1 MDKIAF
7 IFPGQGSQFVGMG
20 SDLFQEF
27 PAARG
32 VFQQANEILGF
43 DLAGLCFEG
52 PAEKLNATDIQQPAI
67 FTTSVAA
74 LESLRA
80 QTGSANIQPAYLAG
94 LSLGEYT
101 AYYAAGSLDFA
112 QALDLVHKR
121 GQFMQ
126 LCAQNNPGSMVSVMG
141 LTDQQVQELCSQAA
155 GQDVLVAANYNCPG
169 QVVVSGQKEA
179 CQRLMTITQQQY
191 SQARVVQLDVAGA
204 FHSPLMQQAAEQL
217 QPVLQQKQ
225 FGQPAAP
232 VIANVDCQFHGQQ
245 TQIVD
250 SLHRQVTGATYW
262 SKCMEKLCQLGVE
275 RFYEIGPKRT
285 LSSFMRRINRAV
297 KVASVGNVKELAK
310 LADKVTTESK

>member
-1 MDKIAF
+1 MGKVAF

-20 SDLFQEF
+20 SDLFQQF
-27 PAARG
+27 PAAREI
-32 VFQQANEILGF
+32 FQQANEILGF
-43 DLAGLCFEG
+43 DLARLCFEG
-52 PAEKLNATDIQQPAI
+52 PAEKLNATDIQQPAV

-80 QTGSANIQPAYLAG
+80 QEVSANIEPAYLGG

-101 AYYAAGSLDFA
+101 AYYAAGSLNFA

-126 LCAQNNPGSMVSVMG
+126 ICAQNNPGGMVSVMG
-141 LTDQQVQELCSQAA
+141 LSDQQVQELCSQAA

-179 CQRLMTITQQQY
+179 CQRITTLAQQQY

-204 FHSPLMQQAAEQL
+204 FHSPLMQQAGEQL
-217 QPVLQQKQ
+217 RVVLQKKQ
-225 FGQPAAP
+225 FGKPAAP
-232 VIANVDCQFHGQQ
+232 VIANVDCQFHDQQ
-245 TQIVD
+245 AHIVD
-250 SLHRQVTGATYW
+250 SLYRQVTGATYW
-262 SKCMEKLCQLGVE
+262 SKCMEKLCQLDVE

-297 KVASVGNVKELAK
+297 KVVNVGNVKELAK
-310 LADKVTTESK
+310 LADKVTTE